1 MSMIRII
8 GTIFLLCLAVCWV
21 SLQAQDSLRV
31 DEVPLSVQLD
41 GLDASSRIAY
51 LRYLLSSGRDEG
63 EVYFQLGLAF
73 HESDMPDSAEHYYK
87 RAIKSSPQLS
97 KAHVNLGVLY
107 DTRGDA
113 SLALSE
119 FQIALAI
126 DPEDILA
133 LSHAAFLQFLL
144 GRHVKADEYISKALE
159 LDPEN
164 PQPHFYLAIFFWES
178 GIYREALSEWE
189 RVIELAP
196 ESGLADRARENMT
209 LMQNALRGAADRPS
223 VRK

>member
-1 MSMIRII
+1 MKIVIAIVLSCIAAP
-8 GTIFLLCLAVCWV
+8 LAP
-21 SLQAQDSLRV
+21 LQAQDSLRA
-31 DEVPLSVQLD
+31 DEVPLGVQLD
-41 GLDASSRIAY
+41 GLDPSSRIAY
-51 LRYLLSSGRDEG
+51 LRYLMISGREEG

-87 RAIKSSPQLS
+87 RAIEASPELS

-126 DPEDILA
+126 DPDDILA

-144 GRHVKADEYISKALE
+144 GRHVKAYEYISRAVE
-159 LDPEN
+159 LAPEN

-196 ESGLADRARENMT
+196 ESGLADRARENIT

-223 VRK
+223 ARNR